1 MSGVLKSLRPA
12 AGTVFPGEQSETWTF
27 DERAQA
33 WYFHRFYDFQPDLNW
48 SNPDVRAEIAKV
60 MAFWLQLGASGFRID
75 AAPFVLEQVSPGV
88 DAGPQDFSILDSWR
102 QETQWQQGDSVLLC
116 EANVTPQDV
125 VQFTGARRDGPGAD
139 DVRLPAQPAD
149 LACVGPTTRNR

>member
-1 MSGVLKSLRPA
+1 M
-12 AGTVFPGEQSETWTF
+12 VFP
-27 DERAQA
+27 
-33 WYFHRFYDFQPDLNW
+33 RFYDFQPDLNW

-75 AAPFVLEQVSPGV
+75 AAPFVLGQVSPV
-88 DAGPQDFSILDSWR
+88 STPDLLILDSWR

-125 VQFTGARRDGPGAD
+125 VQLLARVAMDRGPGAD

-149 LACVGPTTRNR
+149 LARVGPK